1 VISYLT
7 TQKKLHSLKHLS
19 IMSPPKRGAVEERLQ
34 EILLLTDNTKGVDKL
49 HRQLADEGYII
60 NKNRS
65 EL

>member
-1 VISYLT
+1 
-7 TQKKLHSLKHLS
+7 
-19 IMSPPKRGAVEERLQ
+19 MSPPKRGAVEERLQ
-34 EILLLTDNTKGVDKL
+34 EVLLLTDNTKGVDKL